1 MRYKRLYIIIAA
13 IGLTTITC
21 AQENSTANLQK
32 TCLTCHQAQQIPSE
46 IIYRRYLMRYSSK
59 ETIKKKIVAYL
70 KHPSTDTSIM
80 PEPFFRKFPLK
91 KATTLD
97 DKTLERMVEA
107 YIAHFDVKGR
117 VIIVP
122 QNED

>member
-1 MRYKRLYIIIAA
+1 MRYKRLYIIITA

-21 AQENSTANLQK
+21 AQEKSTANLQK
-32 TCLTCHQAQQIPSE
+32 ACLFCHQAQQIPSE
-46 IIYRRYLMRYSSK
+46 MIYRRYLMRYSSK
-59 ETIKKKIVAYL
+59 ETIKKKITAYL

-80 PEPFFRKFPLK
+80 PAPFFRKFPIK
-91 KATTLD
+91 KATALD

-107 YIAHFDVKGR
+107 YIAHFDVKGK